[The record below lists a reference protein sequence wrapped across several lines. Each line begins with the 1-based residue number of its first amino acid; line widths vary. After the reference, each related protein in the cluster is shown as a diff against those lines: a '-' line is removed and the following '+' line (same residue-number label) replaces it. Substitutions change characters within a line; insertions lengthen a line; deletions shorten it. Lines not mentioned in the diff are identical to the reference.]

1 MAETVEILM
10 KPDEVSEALRVH
22 PVTLQRM
29 IERGEV
35 PAIRVG
41 RGYRFRPTDVN
52 SYLENHRTGKVL
64 EASR

>member
-1 MAETVEILM
+1 MAETVETLM

-29 IERGEV
+29 IERGELT
-35 PAIRVG
+35 AIRVG

-52 SYLENHRTGKVL
+52 SYLDSHRSGKVL
-64 EASR
+64 EPAR